1 MMQDEIQ
8 VITRSTEDGVTD
20 EIFFENFGEGTSTT
34 VPSALTRWAEEG
46 QILDAQGVHYC
57 VAAVK
62 PEILPVLLK
71 HQAEEITKGREEEQK
86 KKAEAQAK
94 AAAAKKG
101 EEERKKQESSKDGGE
116 TSTAGEGQ
124 STSTEASA
132 AASDAGVAQEGQSEG
147 MQVEQQ
153 PVAAESEP
161 SVSEQGAS
169 DDTSVLVSMSMDE
182 PALETST
189 SLSDQAAV
197 RTSTPANDNEDH
209 SSAALA
215 MTPPTTA
222 PVSLVVQDIISAATV
237 EAANLSVGDEEPAP
251 PSVDVNTQGSAS
263 EAERTEQ
270 EARQQESNGSP
281 MTLGEEGAPAAT
293 DTEAAQNPSDAGL
306 VGTYMILFIIYLFL
320 CRYI

>member
-101 EEERKKQESSKDGGE
+101 EEERKKQESSKDSGE

-124 STSTEASA
+124 STSAEAGA
-132 AASDAGVAQEGQSEG
+132 TASDADVFQERQIEG

-161 SVSEQGAS
+161 SISGQGAS

-182 PALETST
+182 PALET
-189 SLSDQAAV
+189 LSDQAAV
-197 RTSTPANDNEDH
+197 RMSTPANDNENH

-251 PSVDVNTQGSAS
+251 PSVEVNTQGSAG
-263 EAERTEQ
+263 EAEKTEQ
-270 EARQQESNGSP
+270 EARQQESDGSP
-281 MTLGEEGAPAAT
+281 MALGEEGATAAT
-293 DTEAAQNPSDAGL
+293 DTEAAQNSSDAGL
-306 VGTYMILFIIYLFL
+306 VGTYMISFMIYLF
-320 CRYI
+320 RYI

>member
-101 EEERKKQESSKDGGE
+101 EEERKKQESSKDSGE

-124 STSTEASA
+124 STSAEAGA
-132 AASDAGVAQEGQSEG
+132 TASDADVFQERQIEG

-161 SVSEQGAS
+161 SISGQGAS

-182 PALETST
+182 PALET
-189 SLSDQAAV
+189 LSDQAAV
-197 RTSTPANDNEDH
+197 RTSTPANDNENH

-251 PSVDVNTQGSAS
+251 PSVEVNTQGSAG
-263 EAERTEQ
+263 EAEKTEQ
-270 EARQQESNGSP
+270 EARQQESDGSP
-281 MTLGEEGAPAAT
+281 MALGEEGATAAT
-293 DTEAAQNPSDAGL
+293 DTEAAQNSSDAGL
-306 VGTYMILFIIYLFL
+306 VGTYMISFMIYLFL

>member
-1 MMQDEIQ
+1 MQDEIQ

-20 EIFFENFGEGTSTT
+20 EIFFENFGEGSTSTT

-57 VAAVK
+57 AAAVK

-71 HQAEEITKGREEEQK
+71 HQAEEIAKGREEEQK

-101 EEERKKQESSKDGGE
+101 EEERKKKESSKDGGE

-124 STSTEASA
+124 STSTEAGSV
-132 AASDAGVAQEGQSEG
+132 ASDAGAVQEGQSEG

-182 PALETST
+182 PVLEMSST

-197 RTSTPANDNEDH
+197 RTSTPADESEDH
-209 SSAALA
+209 SAATPV

-237 EAANLSVGDEEPAP
+237 EAANLRAGDEVPASP
-251 PSVDVNTQGSAS
+251 PVDVSTQRSTS
-263 EAERTEQ
+263 EVEETEQ
-270 EARQQESNGSP
+270 EAGQQEKQESDGSP
-281 MTLGEEGAPAAT
+281 MALGEEGATAET
-293 DTEAAQNPSDAGL
+293 DTEAAQDSSVAGL
-306 VGTYMILFIIYLFL
+306 VGT
-320 CRYI
+320 